1 MNELGLSQVELAA
14 RCARTAGDLFSED
27 HQKNITR
34 ERIAKILMHCKAN
47 PGKSA
52 ARVISTQEL
61 QVLSSVLQVSSEWL
75 GGQDDGRDLVL
86 WDPLAGPHRAKH
98 ILHLMNE
105 HEDQASEIL
114 VWAEYLICSL
124 ETPEFMHKHHE
135 ALFTELDMLGEH
147 DEKRRLVNVY
157 DSIGNARRKRLLDP
171 KRKPCK
177 LVQFI
182 FASDLERIAQGKGEY
197 AGISKQ
203 LRRECLANVL
213 RLTSDEALGIEL
225 VIIDSGEADGIRTAF
240 RDYDSVGVFDESFVL
255 WRYHSGR
262 IAWSEDSSHAKR
274 YRGMLQELRT
284 QRGSHT
290 GAEDLKL
297 IKRLVLN
304 RLVRSQCA

>member
-14 RCARTAGDLFSED
+14 RCARTAGELFSED

-52 ARVISTQEL
+52 ARVISPQEL

-75 GGQDDGRDLVL
+75 GGQDDGRGLVL

-105 HEDQASEIL
+105 HDDQASEIL
-114 VWAEYLICSL
+114 VWAEYLICSF

-135 ALFTELDMLGEH
+135 ALFTELDMLGAH

-171 KRKPCK
+171 KRKRCK

-225 VIIDSGEADGIRTAF
+225 VIIDSGDADGIRTAF

-262 IAWSEDSSHAKR
+262 IAWSEDSAHAKR
-274 YRGMLQELRT
+274 CRGMLQELRK
-284 QRGSHT
+284 QRGSLT
-290 GAEDLKL
+290 GIQTLKL
-297 IKRLVLN
+297 IKRLAESVG
-304 RLVRSQCA
+304 